1 MEVFLVC
8 FRHTEETTVTI
19 VESVQEVRG
28 DPPQGLKGEASCR
41 FSKVFSLTETGNQWK
56 F

>member
-1 MEVFLVC
+1 MFLVC